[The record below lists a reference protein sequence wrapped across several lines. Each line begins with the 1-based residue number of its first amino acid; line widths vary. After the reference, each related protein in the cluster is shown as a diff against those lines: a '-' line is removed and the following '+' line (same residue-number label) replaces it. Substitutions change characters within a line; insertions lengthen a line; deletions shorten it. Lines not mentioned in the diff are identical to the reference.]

1 MSGFHFLTEY
11 LLENMYL
18 SCKSKEFETRLL
30 ARVKISL
37 AEPHHNLLKPKY
49 CKFFY
54 IRIKN
59 SHKRAT

>member
-37 AEPHHNLLKPKY
+37 AENITTTSQ
-49 CKFFY
+49 F
-54 IRIKN
+54 
-59 SHKRAT
+59 TET